1 MRKDINP
8 PKVENIAIAIVKE
21 KDKQGDD
28 VWNAYFLNLNNE
40 EIEGVLVRS
49 NGYGE
54 TKGEKVKTTELRHF
68 LDVVGPK
75 SYMKIEPV
83 IEDVFHLSN
92 QYWVSYYLNKVMHD
106 KKYVFVP
113 ESISERNFV
122 ELPLIGKKGV
132 MIR

>member
-1 MRKDINP
+1 MKKDINP
-8 PKVENIAIAIVKE
+8 PKVENIAMAIVKE
-21 KDKQGDD
+21 KDKQDED
-28 VWNAYFLNLNNE
+28 VWNVYFINLNEE

-54 TKGEKVKTTELRHF
+54 SNGEKVKTTELRHF
-68 LDVVGPK
+68 LDVVPAK
-75 SYMKIEPV
+75 SFMKVEPIV
-83 IEDVFHLSN
+83 EDVFHLSN

-122 ELPLIGKKGV
+122 DLPLLGKRGV
-132 MIR
+132 MIK